1 MVHLTSACPMAS
13 TVSEDQNLEKTMS
26 NDIQPGAPRAMALP
40 SAVQATRVAEVQGRA
55 QPPVEVK
62 PAAENKPDPQEARRA
77 LEEASEHLNQLMA
90 RNKRDLSFSV
100 DDVTNTVVL
109 TVKNRVGEVVRQI
122 PNETALRVAHNIEN
136 MKGLMQDQK
145 S

>member
-1 MVHLTSACPMAS
+1 
-13 TVSEDQNLEKTMS
+13 MS
-26 NDIQPGAPRAMALP
+26 NDIPPSVSRAPTP
-40 SAVQATRVAEVQGRA
+40 PPAVQAPRVAEVQGRP
-55 QPPVEVK
+55 QPPAEPK
-62 PAAENKPDPQEARRA
+62 AAFEKKYDPQEARRS
-77 LEEASEHLNQLMA
+77 LEEVSEHLNQQMA

-109 TVKNRVGEVVRQI
+109 TVKNREGEVVRQI

-136 MKGLMQDQK
+136 MKGLMEDQK

>member
-1 MVHLTSACPMAS
+1 
-13 TVSEDQNLEKTMS
+13 MS
-26 NDIQPGAPRAMALP
+26 NDIPPSSPRAPTPSLP
-40 SAVQATRVAEVQGRA
+40 ATRVAEVQDRA
-55 QPPVEVK
+55 QPPAEAKV
-62 PAAENKPDPQEARRA
+62 AADKKHDPQEARRK
-77 LEEASEHLNQLMA
+77 LEKISEHLNQQME

-109 TVKNRVGEVVRQI
+109 TVKNREGEVVRQI
-122 PNETALRVAHNIEN
+122 PSETALRVAHNIEN

>member
-1 MVHLTSACPMAS
+1 
-13 TVSEDQNLEKTMS
+13 MS
-26 NDIQPGAPRAMALP
+26 NDIPPSVSRAPTP
-40 SAVQATRVAEVQGRA
+40 PPAVQAPRVAEVQGRP
-55 QPPVEVK
+55 QPPAEPK
-62 PAAENKPDPQEARRA
+62 AAFEKKYDPQEARRS
-77 LEEASEHLNQLMA
+77 LEEVSEHLNQQMA

-109 TVKNRVGEVVRQI
+109 TVKNREGEVVRQI

-136 MKGLMQDQK
+136 MKGLMEDQN